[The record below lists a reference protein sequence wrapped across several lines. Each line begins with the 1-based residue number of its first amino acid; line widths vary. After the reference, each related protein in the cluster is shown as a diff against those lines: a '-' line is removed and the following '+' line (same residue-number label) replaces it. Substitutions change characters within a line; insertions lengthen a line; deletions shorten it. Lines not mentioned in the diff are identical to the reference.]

1 MALQLFCLPHSGASA
16 MIYTRWRRLLPAWI
30 EVRPVELP
38 GRGRRF
44 DEPFAT
50 DLRDLSRQLA
60 AEIAP
65 ATVRP
70 YALFGHSLGALLALE
85 MAYALDEQ
93 GASAPHA
100 LLASGTEAPTRRDD
114 AELRGELSDASLI
127 ARLRSLG
134 GTAPAVLEDA
144 ELLALTL
151 PVLRAD
157 FHLCGHYQPLAR
169 PPLNCALHVFAGRED
184 DASEAAMQAWR
195 QETRGAFSLDWF
207 PGDHFFI
214 NSQESEVLGVLVAH
228 LQAVVATAGE
238 AKPA

>member
-16 MIYTRWRRLLPAWI
+16 MVYARWRRLLPAWI

-50 DLRDLSRQLA
+50 DLRLLARQLA

-65 ATVRP
+65 ATARP

-85 MAYALDEQ
+85 MAHALSEQ
-93 GASAPHA
+93 GAPAPRA

-114 AELRGELSDASLI
+114 AELRGALSDESLI

-134 GTAPAVLEDA
+134 GTASAVLEDA
-144 ELLALTL
+144 ELMALTL

-169 PPLNCALHVFAGRED
+169 PPLSCSLHVFAGRED
-184 DASEAAMQAWR
+184 DASEVVMQAWQ

-207 PGDHFFI
+207 QGDHFFI

-228 LQAVVATAGE
+228 LQAAVATAGE

>member
-1 MALQLFCLPHSGASA
+1 MSLQLFCLPHSGASA
-16 MIYTRWRRLLPAWI
+16 MVYARWRRLLPDWI

-50 DLRDLSRQLA
+50 DLRHLARQLA

-65 ATVRP
+65 ATARP

-85 MAYALDEQ
+85 MAHALNEQ
-93 GASAPHA
+93 GAPAPRA
-100 LLASGTEAPTRRDD
+100 LLASGTEAPTRRND
-114 AELRGELSDASLI
+114 AELRGTLTDASLI

-184 DASEAAMQAWR
+184 DASEAVMQAWR

-228 LQAVVATAGE
+228 LQAAVATAGE

>member
-1 MALQLFCLPHSGASA
+1 MSLQLFCLPHSGASA
-16 MIYTRWRRLLPAWI
+16 MVYARWRRLLPAWI
-30 EVRPVELP
+30 DVQPVELP

-50 DLRDLSRQLA
+50 NLRQLA
-60 AEIAP
+60 RQLTAEIAP
-65 ATVRP
+65 ATSRP

-85 MAYALDEQ
+85 MAHALSEQ
-93 GASAPHA
+93 GAPAPRA
-100 LLASGTEAPTRRDD
+100 LLASGTEAPTRRND
-114 AELRGELSDASLI
+114 AELRGTLTDASLI

-157 FHLCGHYQPLAR
+157 FHLCGHYQPLVR
-169 PPLNCALHVFAGRED
+169 PPLNCPLHVFAGRED
-184 DASEAAMQAWR
+184 DASEAVMQAWR

-228 LQAVVATAGE
+228 LQAAVATAGE

>member
-1 MALQLFCLPHSGASA
+1 MGLHLFCLPHSGASA
-16 MIYTRWRRLLPAWI
+16 MVYARWRRLLPAWI

-50 DLRDLSRQLA
+50 DLRSLARQLA
-60 AEIAP
+60 AEIVP
-65 ATVRP
+65 ATAQP

-85 MAYALDEQ
+85 MAHALGEQ
-93 GASAPHA
+93 GAPMPCA

-114 AELRGELSDASLI
+114 AELRGLLSDDQLI

-169 PPLNCALHVFAGRED
+169 PPLDCPLHVFAGRED
-184 DASEAAMQAWR
+184 DASEAVMQAWR
-195 QETRGAFSLDWF
+195 QETRGLFTLDWF

-214 NSQESEVLGVLVAH
+214 NSQEAAVLAVLVAH
-228 LQAVVATAGE
+228 LQAAVAAAGE
-238 AKPA
+238 ARPA